1 MSGVGWLIFLLALV
15 ISLTLHE
22 TGHFLAAKKCGM
34 QVTRYFIG
42 VGPTLWSTWKGE
54 TEYGVKALPFGA
66 FVKVTG
72 MTSLDEVDP
81 ADEPRS
87 FRSQPAWQRATFLA
101 AGPLVHFVLAF
112 ALLSGLAMGIGRE
125 NDNTTQLGKIGTC
138 LPASERALE
147 NGACTSGA
155 PKSPAQLAGLR
166 AGDKVVALN
175 GTPARTWTQLGAAI
189 RRAPS
194 GTAAA
199 ITVRRDG
206 RQLTLHA
213 RLAAISG
220 HPGSYL
226 GISAAA
232 VFQAAGP
239 VRAAEYAG
247 SMFGQIFASS
257 AKAAAAVPDAVPR
270 LFAKDRA
277 SIPGGSVTSIVGASR
292 ATGEVVSARDKWQ
305 LKVASVLLII
315 ASLNIFIGAFNL
327 LPLLPLDGGRLAVL
341 CFERARTRLA
351 RLRGRPDP
359 GLADMRKLVPVT
371 LCVVAVF
378 ACFSLL
384 LIAADIVNP
393 VA

>member
-1 MSGVGWLIFLLALV
+1 MSALGWLIFLLALV
-15 ISLTLHE
+15 LSLTLHE

-42 VGPTLWSTWKGE
+42 IGPTLWSRRRGE

-87 FRSQPAWQRATFLA
+87 FRGQSAWQRAIFLA
-101 AGPLVHFVLAF
+101 AGPLAHFVLAF
-112 ALLSGLAMGIGRE
+112 ALLSGLAMAIGLE
-125 NDNTTQLGKIGTC
+125 NDNTTQLGAISTC
-138 LPASERALE
+138 QPASEHALE
-147 NGACTSGA
+147 SGACASGA
-155 PKSPAQLAGLR
+155 PKSPAQRAGLR
-166 AGDKVVALN
+166 AGDRVAALN
-175 GTPARTWTQLGAAI
+175 GTPTRTWTQLDEAI
-189 RRAPS
+189 RRSPS
-194 GTAAA
+194 GTAVA

-206 RQLTLHA
+206 RQLTLPA

-220 HPGSYL
+220 RPGSYL

-232 VFQAAGP
+232 VFQTAGP
-239 VRAAEYAG
+239 VRAVEYAG

-257 AKAAAAVPDAVPR
+257 AKAAGALPNAIPS

-277 SIPGGSVTSIVGASR
+277 STPGGSVTSIVGATR
-292 ATGEVVSARDKWQ
+292 ATGEVVAAHDEWQ

-341 CFERARTRLA
+341 CYERVRTWIA
-351 RLRGRPDP
+351 RLRGRRDP
-359 GLADMRKLVPVT
+359 GLVDMGRLIPVT
-371 LCVVAVF
+371 LGIIAVF

-384 LIAADIVNP
+384 LMVADIVNP